1 MDTSFLVLVTV
12 AIVYLEQNEE
22 TEKCFTKYV
31 LVSGFVFETLLVL
44 FIGYVVGKWLDKLL
58 NSSPLMIVLL
68 LFTMSLYAVYHLIKI
83 AGKLEE

>member
-1 MDTSFLVLVTV
+1 MKKQKSAL
-12 AIVYLEQNEE
+12 Q
-22 TEKCFTKYV
+22 KYV